1 MNHWQLHIE
10 KIILHPIAMPMVRS
24 LDTSF
29 AIQGEFLRP
38 AVLVE
43 VQTKNGAVGWG
54 EVAMTAWTPGYSYET
69 VFTALHILRDY
80 LIPNLMKSQPLKS
93 DEKWDWLHRV
103 RGHPFAKHGLVSA
116 ILTAAAAEQNISLA
130 QFLQDLAGVDS
141 RKERVETGISLGI
154 QKTIDSTLESIEK
167 PLSEGYRRIKLKI
180 MRGWDVAMVREVRKA
195 FPEIVLM
202 VDANS
207 DYTLAD
213 ADLLKQLDAFN
224 LLMIEQPLGYDDI
237 YEHSLLQPQLK
248 TPLCLDESLYSL
260 GHVQLMH
267 QLGAGKIVN
276 LKPSRVGGLIEAVK
290 IHNFCYAHQI
300 PVWVGGMLETGIG
313 RAVSLALAS
322 LPGITLPCDLSA
334 TDKYYAPDVADPPFV
349 LDAATSTVPV
359 PSDVGLGVS
368 VDDARVQTAKTAFED
383 YNVNKR

>member
-1 MNHWQLHIE
+1 MFNELFIDHIH
-10 KIILHPIAMPMVRS
+10 LHPIAMPMVRS

-29 AIQGEFLRP
+29 AAQGAFLRP

-43 VQTKNGAVGWG
+43 VQTRNGHTGWG

-80 LIPNLMKSQPLKS
+80 LIPDLMKNQPLRS
-93 DEKWDWLHRV
+93 DEKWRWLHRV
-103 RGHPFAKHGLVSA
+103 RGHPFAKHALLSA
-116 ILTAAAAEQNISLA
+116 IFSAAAAEQNIPLA
-130 QFLQDLAGVDS
+130 QVLQKMAGVEWRRD
-141 RKERVETGISLGI
+141 RVETGISLGI
-154 QKTIDSTLESIEK
+154 QPTIDATLEAIAQ
-167 PLSEGYRRIKLKI
+167 PLAEGYRRIKQKI
-180 MRGWDVAMVREVRKA
+180 KRGWDVEVVAEIRRA
-195 FPEIVLM
+195 FPEAALM

-207 DYTLAD
+207 DYTLED
-213 ADLLKQLDAFN
+213 ADTLKKMDDFD

-248 TPLCLDESLYSL
+248 TPLCLDESLYTV

-276 LKPSRVGGLIEAVK
+276 LKPSRVGGLVEAVK
-290 IHNFCYAHQI
+290 IHNFCFQHQI

-322 LPGITLPCDLSA
+322 LPGVTLPCDLSA
-334 TDKYYAPDVADPPFV
+334 TDKYYQPDITEPPFV
-349 LDAATSTVPV
+349 LDAATSTVAV
-359 PSDVGLGVS
+359 PTAPGLGVI
-368 VDDARVQTAKTAFED
+368 VEPDRVKEAEAAFER
-383 YNVNKR
+383 YRSHQVG

>member
-1 MNHWQLHIE
+1 MQETHI
-10 KIILHPIAMPMVRS
+10 KNIILHPIAMPMVRS

-29 AIQGEFLRP
+29 AQQGEFLRP
-38 AVLVE
+38 AILVE
-43 VQTKNGAVGWG
+43 VQTQNGAVGWG

-80 LIPNLMKSQPLKS
+80 LIPNLMKNPSLNL
-93 DEKWDWLHRV
+93 DEKWEWLHRV
-103 RGHPFAKHGLVSA
+103 RGHPFAKHGLISA
-116 ILTAAAAEQNISLA
+116 ILTAMAAEQNSSLA
-130 QFLQDLAGVDS
+130 QFLQELAGALS

-154 QKTIDSTLESIEK
+154 QKTIDATLESIEK
-167 PLSEGYRRIKLKI
+167 PVSEGYRRVKLKI
-180 MRGWDVAMVREVRKA
+180 MRGWDVEMVRQVRQA
-195 FPEIVLM
+195 FPDIVLM

-213 ADLLKQLDAFN
+213 AETLKQFDELN

-237 YEHSLLQPQLK
+237 YQHSLLQPQLK

-276 LKPSRVGGLIEAVK
+276 LKPSRVGGLLEAIK
-290 IHNFCYAHQI
+290 IHNFCHQNQI
-300 PVWVGGMLETGIG
+300 PVWVGGMLETGVG

-322 LPGITLPCDLSA
+322 LPGVTLPCDLSA
-334 TDKYYAPDVADPPFV
+334 TDKYYAPDIADPPFM
-349 LDAATSTVPV
+349 LDSVTSTVGV
-359 PSDVGLGVS
+359 PSSAGVGVT
-368 VDDARVQTAKTAFED
+368 VNHDRVKEAEKAFE
-383 YNVNKR
+383 NHVKMNF